1 MAFNDS
7 AEKLLVKAH
16 LSHVPLPALIG
27 AAVLLALTL
36 SFALRS
42 AYGAAVPS
50 FTFEDASA
58 QEVGSGDAS
67 DSEGRDEDREGGASV
82 RQEGGA
88 SSDAANAAPAPSATD
103 AAETSS
109 DARVHVHVAGAVV
122 DPGMYELP
130 ASARVNDAIA
140 AASGF
145 SDDAIQDSVNLAS
158 ALTDGQQVRV
168 LAQGEALTNPSAAS
182 ASGADAVP
190 SASSQ
195 SGPVNINT
203 ADEAALDRIP
213 GVGPATARAIVEER
227 EKNGPFSSVD
237 DITRVEGIGKKKLE
251 RMRDSLCV

>member
-16 LSHVPLPALIG
+16 LSHVPRPALIG

-58 QEVGSGDAS
+58 QEAGSGDAS
-67 DSEGRDEDREGGASV
+67 DSEGRDEDRED
-82 RQEGGA
+82 GA
-88 SSDAANAAPAPSATD
+88 SSDAANAVPAPSAAD

-109 DARVHVHVAGAVV
+109 GARVHVHVAGAVV

-168 LAQGEALTNPSAAS
+168 LAQGEAQANPSAAS

>member
-16 LSHVPLPALIG
+16 LSHVPRPALIG

-42 AYGAAVPS
+42 VYGVAVPS

-58 QEVGSGDAS
+58 QEAGSGDAS
-67 DSEGRDEDREGGASV
+67 DSEGRDEDRED
-82 RQEGGA
+82 GA
-88 SSDAANAAPAPSATD
+88 SSDAANAAPAPSAAD

-168 LAQGEALTNPSAAS
+168 LAQGEAQANPSAAS

-237 DITRVEGIGKKKLE
+237 DVTRVEGIGKKKLE

>member
-16 LSHVPLPALIG
+16 LSHVPRPALIG

-58 QEVGSGDAS
+58 QEAGSGDAS
-67 DSEGRDEDREGGASV
+67 DSEGRDEDRED
-82 RQEGGA
+82 GA
-88 SSDAANAAPAPSATD
+88 SSDAANAVPAPSAAD
-103 AAETSS
+103 ATETSS

-168 LAQGEALTNPSAAS
+168 LAQGEAQANPSAAS

>member
-16 LSHVPLPALIG
+16 LSHVPRPALIG

-42 AYGAAVPS
+42 VYGVAVPS

-58 QEVGSGDAS
+58 QEAGSGDAS
-67 DSEGRDEDREGGASV
+67 DSEGRDEDRED
-82 RQEGGA
+82 GA
-88 SSDAANAAPAPSATD
+88 SSDAANAAPAPSAAD

-168 LAQGEALTNPSAAS
+168 LAQGEAQANPSAAS
-182 ASGADAVP
+182 ASGADAAP

-237 DITRVEGIGKKKLE
+237 DVTRVEGIGKKKLE

>member
-1 MAFNDS
+1 MA
-7 AEKLLVKAH
+7 
-16 LSHVPLPALIG
+16 
-27 AAVLLALTL
+27 
-36 SFALRS
+36 
-42 AYGAAVPS
+42 
-50 FTFEDASA
+50 
-58 QEVGSGDAS
+58 
-67 DSEGRDEDREGGASV
+67 
-82 RQEGGA
+82 
-88 SSDAANAAPAPSATD
+88 APSAAD
-103 AAETSS
+103 AAETPS

-168 LAQGEALTNPSAAS
+168 LAQGEAQANPSAAS
-182 ASGADAVP
+182 ASGADAAP

-213 GVGPATARAIVEER
+213 GVGPATARSIVKER

>member
-16 LSHVPLPALIG
+16 LSHVPRPALIG

-58 QEVGSGDAS
+58 QEAGSGDAS
-67 DSEGRDEDREGGASV
+67 DSEGRDEDRED
-82 RQEGGA
+82 GA
-88 SSDAANAAPAPSATD
+88 SSDAANAAPAPSAAD

-168 LAQGEALTNPSAAS
+168 LAQGEAQANPSAAS
-182 ASGADAVP
+182 ASGADAAP

-237 DITRVEGIGKKKLE
+237 DVTRVEGIGKKKLE

>member
-16 LSHVPLPALIG
+16 LSHVPRPALIG

-58 QEVGSGDAS
+58 QEAGSGDAS
-67 DSEGRDEDREGGASV
+67 DSEGRDEDRED
-82 RQEGGA
+82 GA
-88 SSDAANAAPAPSATD
+88 SSDAANAVPAPSAAD

-168 LAQGEALTNPSAAS
+168 LAQGEAQANPSAAS

-190 SASSQ
+190 SASAQ

>member
-16 LSHVPLPALIG
+16 LSHVPRPALIG

-58 QEVGSGDAS
+58 QEAGSGDAS
-67 DSEGRDEDREGGASV
+67 DSEGHDEDREGGASV

-88 SSDAANAAPAPSATD
+88 SSAAANAASAPSAAD

-109 DARVHVHVAGAVV
+109 GARVHVHVAGAVV

-145 SDDAIQDSVNLAS
+145 SDDAIQDSVDLAG
-158 ALTDGQQVRV
+158 ALTGGLPTSLFGLPGRT
-168 LAQGEALTNPSAAS
+168 GGAA
-182 ASGADAVP
+182 GVP
-190 SASSQ
+190 ESRGLQ
-195 SGPVNINT
+195 W
-203 ADEAALDRIP
+203 
-213 GVGPATARAIVEER
+213 
-227 EKNGPFSSVD
+227 
-237 DITRVEGIGKKKLE
+237 GI
-251 RMRDSLCV
+251 

>member
-16 LSHVPLPALIG
+16 LSHVPRPALIG

-42 AYGAAVPS
+42 AYGVAVPS

-58 QEVGSGDAS
+58 QEAGSGDAS
-67 DSEGRDEDREGGASV
+67 DSEGRDEDRED
-82 RQEGGA
+82 GA
-88 SSDAANAAPAPSATD
+88 SSDAANAAPAPSAAD
-103 AAETSS
+103 ATETSS

-168 LAQGEALTNPSAAS
+168 LAQGEAQANPSAAS
-182 ASGADAVP
+182 ASGADAAP

-237 DITRVEGIGKKKLE
+237 DVTRVEGIGKKKLE